1 MIDPWRKV
9 VECDRAINNCIDPE
23 RKPILINLRELWIA
37 IADEK
42 AKGLPDWHDQ
52 AKSVDQLH
60 ADILNS
66 QRRDSGAERYPTPDR
81 RT

>member
-42 AKGLPDWHDQ
+42 AKDLPDWHDQ
-52 AKSVDQLH
+52 AKNIDQLH
-60 ADILNS
+60 ADILSS
-66 QRRDSGAERYPTPDR
+66 QRQNP
-81 RT
+81 RTET